1 MFSLESKT
9 AFITGGAGGI
19 GRAVAERF
27 VDAGARVVI
36 ADIEDGSGTAA
47 EIGAHFTPVNC
58 ADEASVA
65 SALEAAVKTLGARL
79 DIVCNNAGVGDIG
92 PKIEETDQAL
102 LDKIT
107 RINQWGVMY
116 GLKHA
121 PARMNDAGSII
132 NTASMAAIESKI
144 GSAVYSAAK
153 AAVISMTE
161 MAALELGP
169 RAIRVNAI
177 CPSYT
182 ATAMGSDV
190 EGQKLAQA
198 FTTLGR
204 VAGVTDLTGIF
215 HFLAADESSYITGQ
229 SLRVDSGWSCGPTA
243 QLLKRLIGRDRFY

>member
-27 VDAGARVVI
+27 VGAGARVVI

-47 EIGAHFTPVNC
+47 EIGAHYTPVNC

-190 EGQKLAQA
+190 EGQKLARA

-204 VAGVTDLTGIF
+204 VAGVADLTGIF